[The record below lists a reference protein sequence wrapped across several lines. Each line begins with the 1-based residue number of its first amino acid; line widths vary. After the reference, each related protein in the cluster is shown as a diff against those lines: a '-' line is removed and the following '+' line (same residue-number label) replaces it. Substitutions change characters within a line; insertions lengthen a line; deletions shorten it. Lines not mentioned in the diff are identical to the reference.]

1 MNIIFSV
8 FHSLYILYV
17 LRFFKTRYSL
27 AHPVTYFNDDLLH
40 HPIGKSDVK
49 RSPVCKLGH
58 MLSWY
63 LAAFVLIRGLILSKY
78 KCYNIVRNISL
89 SIFCLTIMLSFLNF
103 NVVALLLPHFLIEYF
118 VYIV

>member
-40 HPIGKSDVK
+40 HPIGKSDVA

-63 LAAFVLIRGLILSKY
+63 LATFVLLRGLVLSKY
-78 KCYNIVRNISL
+78 KCHDVVRNITL
-89 SIFCLTIMLSFLNF
+89 PILCLTITLSFLNF

-118 VYIV
+118 IYIV

>member
-8 FHSLYILYV
+8 LHSLYILYV

-40 HPIGKSDVK
+40 HPIGKSDVP

-63 LAAFVLIRGLILSKY
+63 LAVFVLLRGLVLSKY
-78 KCYNIVRNISL
+78 KCHDVVRNITL
-89 SIFCLTIMLSFLNF
+89 SILCLTITLSFLNF
-103 NVVALLLPHFLIEYF
+103 NVIALLLPHFLIEYF